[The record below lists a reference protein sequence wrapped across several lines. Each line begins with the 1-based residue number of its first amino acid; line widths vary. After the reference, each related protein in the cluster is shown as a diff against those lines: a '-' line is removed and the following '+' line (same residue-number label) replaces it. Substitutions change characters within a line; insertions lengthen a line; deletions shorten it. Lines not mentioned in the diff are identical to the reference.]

1 MGLKCYTT
9 KVPADQSASEIQ
21 KMLSIRGATG
31 ILLEYEQGT
40 GRIDRIAFK
49 MRMGEQEIG
58 FRLPLRWRQV
68 KNALIE
74 DRTIENSYRARA
86 AREEDYCYRVAWRIL
101 REWVD
106 AQMAMVDLRMVQV
119 QEVFL
124 PYAIMRDDKT
134 LFENMAANPGRLLA
148 QRGSDMA

>member
-9 KVPADQSASEIQ
+9 DVPADRSVGEIQ
-21 KMLSIRGATG
+21 KMLSSRGACG

-40 GRIDRIAFK
+40 GRIERIAFR

-58 FRLPLRWRQV
+58 FRLPLRWREV
-68 KNALIE
+68 KQAIIADASIPNG
-74 DRTIENSYRARA
+74 YRARA
-86 AREEDYCYRVAWRIL
+86 AREDDYVYRVAWRIL
-101 REWVD
+101 RGWVD

-124 PYAIMRDDKT
+124 PYAIMRNDKT
-134 LFENMAANPGRLLA
+134 LYESMAADPSRLLG
-148 QRGSDMA
+148 RGEI